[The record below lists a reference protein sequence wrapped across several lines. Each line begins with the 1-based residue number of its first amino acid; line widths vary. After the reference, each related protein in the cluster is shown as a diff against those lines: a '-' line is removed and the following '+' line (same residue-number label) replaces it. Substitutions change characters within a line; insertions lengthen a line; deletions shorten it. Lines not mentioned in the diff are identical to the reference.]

1 MGCCREHTRARLL
14 RQAAAEAGRGLPAA
28 EPGRPLPAGTGLDR
42 RSFLLRTGG
51 ALLSVYG
58 ASKLGFRQLE
68 EGIARAA
75 GASDPVLV
83 NVFLEGGID
92 SLSVLAP
99 VEDPNYRA
107 WRPTLALDPAA
118 GSAFA
123 EDGRLRWH
131 PGAAA
136 LDTLHREGKIAV
148 VPAIGYGGADQSH
161 FTSRHYYE
169 VGELNTRTATGWLG
183 RLLDVVGTPD
193 NPIQGVSLDGHLSPT
208 LASASV
214 PVAAIDGPCYDLYAP
229 GVWDQVEELMFD
241 AVGRVGAAH
250 AGNSDVGLQQA
261 GRAAAHSMTLRT
273 QLQPFCEEEVT
284 GPVAYPDAD
293 FARSLAGLAT
303 LLAGGL
309 PIKCAAVDAGADY
322 DTHDNQ
328 DQSFAE
334 DLGVA
339 AQTLLAFQ
347 RDLEARG
354 LADRVVTL
362 VWSEFG
368 RRPQENGSR
377 GTDHGAGGLALVIG
391 SRVNGRMVGEFPGL
405 GQLDEDENLIHTQ
418 DFRGVYAALLEQWFG
433 VDAAA
438 VIPGAG
444 EFGRPVLIR

>member
-14 RQAAAEAGRGLPAA
+14 RQAAAEAGRGLPPV
-28 EPGRPLPAGTGLDR
+28 EPGRPVPAGTGMDR
-42 RSFLLRTGG
+42 RAFLLRTGG

-58 ASKLGFRQLE
+58 ASKLGFRELE

-75 GASDPVLV
+75 GGSDPVLV

-99 VEDPNYRA
+99 VEDGNYRA

-118 GSAFA
+118 GSSFA
-123 EDGRLRWH
+123 EDGSLRWH
-131 PGAAA
+131 PEAAP
-136 LDTLHREGKIAV
+136 LDTLHREGKVSV
-148 VPAIGYGGADQSH
+148 VPAIGYSGADQSH

-169 VGELNTRTATGWLG
+169 VGELNTRTGTGWLG
-183 RLLDVVGTPD
+183 RFLDLVGSPD
-193 NPIQGVSLDGHLSPT
+193 NPLQGVSLDGRLSPT
-208 LASASV
+208 LATASV
-214 PVAAIDGPCYDLYAP
+214 PVAAIDGPCYDLWAP
-229 GVWDQVEELMFD
+229 GVWDEVEGLMFD
-241 AVGRVGAAH
+241 AVARLGASH
-250 AGNSDVGLQQA
+250 AAGSDVGLQHA
-261 GRAAAHSMTLRT
+261 GKAAAHSMTLRG
-273 QLQPFCEEEVT
+273 QLQPFCEEDVT
-284 GPVAYPDAD
+284 PPVAYPEAD
-293 FARSLAGLAT
+293 FAENLAGLAA
-303 LLAGGL
+303 LLAAGL
-309 PIKCAAVDAGADY
+309 PISCAALDANADY

-328 DQSFAE
+328 DQSFSE
-334 DLGVA
+334 DLGIA

-368 RRPQENGSR
+368 RRPKENGSR

-391 SRVNGRMVGEFPGL
+391 SRVNGHMVGEFPGL
-405 GQLDEDENLIHTQ
+405 GQLDEDGNLIHTQ

-438 VIPGAG
+438 AIPGAG
-444 EFGRPVLIR
+444 SFNRPALIQ

>member
-14 RQAAAEAGRGLPAA
+14 RQAAAEAGRGLPVV

-75 GASDPVLV
+75 GASNPVLV

-99 VEDPNYRA
+99 VEDGNYRA

-118 GSAFA
+118 GSVFA

-131 PGAAA
+131 PGAAP
-136 LDTLHREGKIAV
+136 LDTLHREGKVAV
-148 VPAIGYGGADQSH
+148 VPAVGYSDADQSH

-169 VGELNTRTATGWLG
+169 VGELSTRTVTGWLG
-183 RLLDVVGTPD
+183 RLLDVVGSPD
-193 NPIQGVSLDGHLSPT
+193 NPLQGVSLDGHLSPT
-208 LASASV
+208 LATASV

-229 GVWDQVEELMFD
+229 GVWDEVEGLMFD
-241 AVGRVGAAH
+241 AVARLGATH
-250 AGNSDVGLQQA
+250 ATGSDVGLQQA
-261 GRAAAHSMTLRT
+261 GKAAAHSMTLRT
-273 QLQPFCEEEVT
+273 QLQPFCDEDVT
-284 GPVAYPDAD
+284 SPVAYPDD
-293 FARSLAGLAT
+293 GFAESLAGLAA
-303 LLAGGL
+303 LLGAGL
-309 PIKCAAVDAGADY
+309 PITCAAVDANADY

-328 DQSFAE
+328 NQSFAE
-334 DLGVA
+334 DLGIA

-368 RRPQENGSR
+368 RRPRENGSG
-377 GTDHGAGGLALVIG
+377 GTDHGAGGLAMVIG

-405 GQLDEDENLIHTQ
+405 GQLDEDENMLHTQ

-438 VIPGAG
+438 VIPGAAG
-444 EFGRPVLIR
+444 FGRPALIR

>member
-1 MGCCREHTRARLL
+1 MGCCSEHTRARLL
-14 RQAAAEAGRGLPAA
+14 RQAAAEAGRGLPAV
-28 EPGRPLPAGTGLDR
+28 EPGRPLPAGTGMDR
-42 RSFLLRTGG
+42 RAFLLRTGG

-75 GASDPVLV
+75 GADSPVLV

-99 VEDPNYRA
+99 VEDGNYRA

-118 GSAFA
+118 GSVFA

-131 PGAAA
+131 PEAAPLDA
-136 LDTLHREGKIAV
+136 LHGEGKVAV
-148 VPAIGYGGADQSH
+148 APAIGYSGADQSH

-169 VGELNTRTATGWLG
+169 VGELNARAGTGWLG
-183 RLLDVVGTPD
+183 RFLDLVGSPD
-193 NPIQGVSLDGHLSPT
+193 NPLQGVSLDGRLSPT
-208 LASASV
+208 LATASV
-214 PVAAIDGPCYDLYAP
+214 PVAAIDGPCYDLWAP
-229 GVWDQVEELMFD
+229 GVWDEVEGLMFD
-241 AVGRVGAAH
+241 AVARMGAIH
-250 AGNSDVGLQQA
+250 AADSDVGLQHA
-261 GRAAAHSMTLRT
+261 GRAAAHSMTLRN
-273 QLQPFCEEEVT
+273 QLQPFCEEDVIPPVT
-284 GPVAYPDAD
+284 YPDAD
-293 FARSLAGLAT
+293 LADNLAGLAA
-303 LLAGGL
+303 LLASGL
-309 PIKCAAVDAGADY
+309 PISCAALDANADY

-334 DLGVA
+334 DLGVG
-339 AQTLLAFQ
+339 AQSLLAFQ

-368 RRPQENGSR
+368 RRPRENGSR

-391 SRVNGRMVGEFPGL
+391 SRVNGQMVGEFPGL
-405 GQLDEDENLIHTQ
+405 DQLDEDGNLIHTQ
-418 DFRGVYAALLEQWFG
+418 DFRSIYSALLEQWFG

-438 VIPGAG
+438 VIPNAG
-444 EFGRPVLIR
+444 GFARPALIR